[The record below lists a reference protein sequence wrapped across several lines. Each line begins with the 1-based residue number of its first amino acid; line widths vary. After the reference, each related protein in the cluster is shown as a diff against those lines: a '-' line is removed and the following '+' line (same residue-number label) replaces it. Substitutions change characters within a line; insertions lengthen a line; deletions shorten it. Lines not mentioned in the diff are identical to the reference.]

1 MNTQQGTHLPEGGR
15 SYIFNR
21 DIEFA
26 LRQHI
31 QTGPRVHPVGTFYTD
46 VIKPEADTLGKLLWR
61 RDLEIVTTSRCL
73 DPYVELI

>member
-46 VIKPEADTLGKLLWR
+46 VIKPEADT
-61 RDLEIVTTSRCL
+61 
-73 DPYVELI
+73 